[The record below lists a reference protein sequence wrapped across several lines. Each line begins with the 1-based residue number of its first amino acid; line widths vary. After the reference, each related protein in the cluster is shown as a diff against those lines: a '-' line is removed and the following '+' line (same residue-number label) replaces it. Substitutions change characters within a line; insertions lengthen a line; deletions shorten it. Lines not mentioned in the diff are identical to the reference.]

1 MEAAMIRQALCG
13 CAGASAQESLL
24 GGDDIVL
31 ARWSMRLIA
40 LMLLAAG
47 TLFVVCGCTT
57 YETVA
62 IHKPMTVR
70 PQPVAAPPVANGSIF
85 QTSNYRPLFEDKRA
99 RYVGDTLTININENT
114 AASKTADTAT
124 SRKGSNSFTVPTVSG
139 LPGKSFQGATLAAN
153 SDSGFEGKGNSNATN
168 VFTATITVTVMEV
181 LENGNLIVSGEKQ
194 IGINQGSEYIRFSGV
209 VNPVYIVAGNVVS
222 SSQIADARIEYRGKG
237 YIDEAQTM
245 GWMQRVFQSV
255 LPF

>member
-1 MEAAMIRQALCG
+1 MIRQALCG

-24 GGDDIVL
+24 GGDDLVL
-31 ARWSMRLIA
+31 ARWSRRLIA
-40 LMLLAAG
+40 LMLLAG
-47 TLFVVCGCTT
+47 TLFAVCGCTT

-62 IHKPMTVR
+62 IQKPMTVR
-70 PQPVAAPPVANGSIF
+70 PQPIAPPPVANGSIF
-85 QTSNYRPLFEDKRA
+85 QTSSYRPLFEDKRA
-99 RYVGDTLTININENT
+99 RYIGDTLTININENT

-124 SRKGSNSFTVPTVSG
+124 SRAGANSLTIPTVSG
-139 LPGKSFQGATLAAN
+139 LPGKSFQGATLSAT
-153 SDSGFEGKGNSNATN
+153 SGSTFEGKGNSNATN
-168 VFTATITVTVMEV
+168 VFTTTITVTVTEV